1 METDGIGPHYQLVVT
16 KKGYLDDLEVQ
27 VELSGDKFSGKFRE
41 LEELEKKLRDK
52 LQKALSIGARVKL
65 LEPKSLE
72 RTMGK
77 AKRIVD
83 LRPKD

>member
-1 METDGIGPHYQLVVT
+1 VVT